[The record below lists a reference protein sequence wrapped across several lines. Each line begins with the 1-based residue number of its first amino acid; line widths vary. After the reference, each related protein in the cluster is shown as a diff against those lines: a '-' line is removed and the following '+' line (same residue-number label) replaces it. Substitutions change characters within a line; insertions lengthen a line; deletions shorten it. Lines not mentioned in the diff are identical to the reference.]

1 VFIDFSAE
9 WCGPCRKMERN
20 TFHDKRVVEEAKHF
34 SVFKA
39 DLTHEGSPD
48 VERLRKDF
56 GIWGVPTLV
65 FIGPDG
71 REHSELRRVES
82 VTPTEL
88 LDLLTKDKSI
98 APTNSTTARAPDI
111 PPQLLNPF

>member
-1 VFIDFSAE
+1 
-9 WCGPCRKMERN
+9 ML
-20 TFHDKRVVEEAKHF
+20 
-34 SVFKA
+34 KA

-48 VERLRKDF
+48 VEKLRKDF

-71 REHSELRRVES
+71 REHSELRRVEY
-82 VTPTEL
+82 VTSTEL
-88 LDLLTKDKSI
+88 MDLLTKDESV
-98 APTNSTTARAPDI
+98 APTNSTTARAPDV

>member
-1 VFIDFSAE
+1 
-9 WCGPCRKMERN
+9 MERT
-20 TFHDKRVVEEAKHF
+20 TFRNKRILEESKGF
-34 SVFKA
+34 TLLKA

-48 VERLRKDF
+48 VEKLRKDF

-71 REHSELRRVES
+71 REHTELRRVEN
-82 VTPTEL
+82 VTANEL
-88 LDLLTKDKSI
+88 LDLLAKARSA
-98 APTNSTTARAPDI
+98 APTNSTTARTPDV